1 MIELY
6 AIVAFAL
13 LVVGMVAGITTV
25 VALGIRR
32 EHKTPCDRAASP
44 GRAASAARAACGVYT
59 RTPRTAYSPDQ
70 HQEERLLM
78 LTGPR
83 P

>member
-6 AIVAFAL
+6 PVVAFAL
-13 LVVGMVAGITTV
+13 LIVGVAAGITAV

-32 EHKTPCDRAASP
+32 EDKTFRDTAARP

-70 HQEERLLM
+70 RQEEELLV
-78 LTGPR
+78 LTGQHP
-83 P
+83 